1 MEFGNAH
8 PIFVVLL
15 VATLA
20 PLLAEVPIGIRL
32 PVTVLEILLG
42 IVIGPSVLGI
52 IDMQPGGF
60 LSLMHGVGMA
70 AVLLMAGMEIDFAR
84 VRGRPLLLGAA
95 GWAVSTGCAFAVV
108 GLLHVVPHVEAPMMV
123 AIALST
129 TALGATLPILRDG
142 NQLDQPFGRLLL
154 GACTVGEVAPIIAV
168 ALTLSTRFSTAR
180 ELGFLVG
187 FLTLMSLIGWV
198 AFRARPPRL
207 IALLSRTLHA
217 STQLPVRL
225 SLLLLGAAYLSS
237 AALGL
242 EGILG
247 AFAVGM
253 VVGLATRGQDGKP
266 FRDKLEAVCFGW
278 LSPFF
283 YVATGVAFSPAALL
297 QDVTTMVLVPLFAL
311 LFLAVHAAPAW
322 LLYRRSLP
330 PGELWPFALYSS
342 VPSLGLVITITTIGL
357 HSGRMN
363 ADVAQALIGA
373 ALVVALVFPTTA
385 ALLTARSPSR
395 SWTGR

>member
-1 MEFGNAH
+1 MDFGSAH

-20 PLLAEVPIGIRL
+20 PLLAEIPIGMRL
-32 PVTVLEILLG
+32 PVTVLEIVLG
-42 IVIGPSVLGI
+42 IVVGPSVLGI
-52 IDMQPGGF
+52 LDMQPGGF
-60 LSLMHGVGMA
+60 LALMHSVGMA

-95 GWAVSTGCAFAVV
+95 GWVVSTACAFGIV
-108 GLLHVVPHVEAPMMV
+108 GILHVVPHVEAPMMV

-129 TALGATLPILRDG
+129 TALGVTLPILRDG
-142 NQLDQPFGRLLL
+142 NQLELPFGRLLL
-154 GACTVGEVAPIIAV
+154 GACTIGEVAPIIAV
-168 ALTLSTRFSTAR
+168 ALTLSSRFSTAR
-180 ELGFLVG
+180 EFGFLAG
-187 FLTLMSLIGWV
+187 FLALMTLVGWV
-198 AFRARPPRL
+198 AFSARPPRL
-207 IALLSRTLHA
+207 IAMLSRTLHA
-217 STQLPVRL
+217 STQLPIRL
-225 SLLLLGAAYLSS
+225 SLFLLGVAYLST

-253 VVGLATRGQDGKP
+253 VIGLATRGQDGKP

-283 YVATGVAFSPAALL
+283 YVATGVAFSPGALL
-297 QDVTTMVLVPLFAL
+297 QDVTTMVLVPLFTL
-311 LFLAVHAAPAW
+311 LFLAVHATPVW
-322 LLYRRSLP
+322 LYRENLQS
-330 PGELWPFALYSS
+330 GERLPFALYSS

-357 HSGRMN
+357 QSGRMN

-373 ALVVALVFPTTA
+373 ALLAALVFPTTA
-385 ALLTARSPSR
+385 ALLTARAR
-395 SWTGR
+395 R

>member
-1 MEFGNAH
+1 MDFGSAH

-20 PLLAEVPIGIRL
+20 PLLAEIPIGMRL
-32 PVTVLEILLG
+32 PVTVLEIVLG
-42 IVIGPSVLGI
+42 IVVGPSVLGI
-52 IDMQPGGF
+52 LDMQPGGF
-60 LSLMHGVGMA
+60 LALMHSVGMA

-95 GWAVSTGCAFAVV
+95 GWVVSTACAFGIV
-108 GLLHVVPHVEAPMMV
+108 GILHVVPHVEAPMMV

-129 TALGATLPILRDG
+129 TALGVTLPILRDG
-142 NQLDQPFGRLLL
+142 NQLELPFGRLLL
-154 GACTVGEVAPIIAV
+154 GACTIGEVAPIIAV
-168 ALTLSTRFSTAR
+168 ALTLSSRFSTAR
-180 ELGFLVG
+180 EFGFLVG
-187 FLTLMSLIGWV
+187 FLALMTLVGWV
-198 AFRARPPRL
+198 AFSARPPRL
-207 IALLSRTLHA
+207 IAMLSRTLHA
-217 STQLPVRL
+217 STQLPIRL
-225 SLLLLGAAYLSS
+225 SLFLLGVAYLST

-253 VVGLATRGQDGKP
+253 VIGLATRGQDGKP

-283 YVATGVAFSPAALL
+283 YVATGVAFSPGALL
-297 QDVTTMVLVPLFAL
+297 QDVTTMVLVPLFTL
-311 LFLAVHAAPAW
+311 LFLAVHATPVW
-322 LLYRRSLP
+322 LYRENLQS
-330 PGELWPFALYSS
+330 GERLPFALYSS

-357 HSGRMN
+357 QSGRMN

-373 ALVVALVFPTTA
+373 ALLAALVFPTTA
-385 ALLTARSPSR
+385 ALLTARAR
-395 SWTGR
+395 R

>member
-1 MEFGNAH
+1 MDFGSAH

-20 PLLAEVPIGIRL
+20 PLLAEIPIGMRL
-32 PVTVLEILLG
+32 PVTVLEIVLG
-42 IVIGPSVLGI
+42 IVVGPSVLGI
-52 IDMQPGGF
+52 LDMQPGGF
-60 LSLMHGVGMA
+60 LALMHSVGMA

-95 GWAVSTGCAFAVV
+95 GWVVSTACAFGIV
-108 GLLHVVPHVEAPMMV
+108 GILHVVPHVEAPMMV

-129 TALGATLPILRDG
+129 TALGVTLPILRDG
-142 NQLDQPFGRLLL
+142 NQLELPFGRLLL
-154 GACTVGEVAPIIAV
+154 GACTIGEVAPIIAV
-168 ALTLSTRFSTAR
+168 ALTLSSRFSTAR
-180 ELGFLVG
+180 EFGFLVG
-187 FLTLMSLIGWV
+187 FLALMTLVGWV

-207 IALLSRTLHA
+207 IAMLSRTLHA
-217 STQLPVRL
+217 STQLPIRL
-225 SLLLLGAAYLSS
+225 SLFLLGVAYLST

-253 VVGLATRGQDGKP
+253 VIGLATRGQDGKP

-283 YVATGVAFSPAALL
+283 YVATGVAFSPGALL
-297 QDVTTMVLVPLFAL
+297 QDVTTMVLVPLFTL
-311 LFLAVHAAPAW
+311 LFLAVHATPVW
-322 LLYRRSLP
+322 LYRESLQ
-330 PGELWPFALYSS
+330 PGERLPFALYSS

-357 HSGRMN
+357 QSGRMN

-373 ALVVALVFPTTA
+373 ALLAALVFPTTA
-385 ALLTARSPSR
+385 ALLTARAR
-395 SWTGR
+395 G